1 MTDEAEQPPQQ
12 PAVQIMQS
20 VTINPMPEFSPD
32 AKIGTSL
39 ATRWSNWQSDFE
51 MYLTASGI
59 TDPKRK
65 RALLLYQAGPRV
77 REIFKQIP
85 ETGTDEDYDIAKQ
98 KLKAYFDPQ
107 KNRRYEVYRFRQTTQ
122 EDNETLDQF
131 HTKLRTMSE
140 TCEFADVDFEIE
152 EQIIIGGNSSKI
164 RKRALRD
171 PTFDLKAMLLEGRR
185 DEQSTYQAKQIESKE
200 VIDGETNKLEQKS
213 SNSATCRNCGRNYPH
228 TGPCPAKGKT
238 CNNCGKPNHFA
249 AVCRG
254 KQNQTRVRRNQA
266 YKSSKKHK
274 SKNLKTLD
282 TESNSSDDDYLY
294 TMTHQKNNN
303 KVNVTVGGAKFKI
316 TIDTGATINVIDGD
330 TFNKMK
336 DITLNRTH
344 TKAFAYSAKSPV
356 EFLGKFETV
365 IETRKRISVAT
376 FYVTKGKN
384 CGNLLSLST
393 AQDLGLVSLHID
405 KLTSKDAALEN
416 ILQKNSKV
424 FSGLGKLK
432 GEKIKLDI
440 DKTLTPKAQP
450 QRRIP
455 YHIREKVKNAITELE
470 KQDIIEKVPEDEATP
485 WVSPIV
491 AVPKKDGQVRI
502 CVDMRLANEAIR
514 RVRHPIPT
522 VNDIS
527 FALNGAKFF
536 SKLDLS
542 QAYHQLELHE
552 QSRHVTTF
560 STHVGLY
567 RYKRLNYG
575 TNAAAEIFQYTLQTA
590 LQGLEGVKNIADDII
605 VFGSTRAEHD
615 ANLDR
620 CLQRLAVKGLRLN
633 QIKCDFLSSTLSFF
647 GQVFSEEG
655 TRPDPRRVTDLL
667 NAPQPNSA
675 HDVRSLLGMANYS
688 SKYIRDF
695 ATLTAPLRELTKKD
709 VRFEW
714 TQKHQAAF
722 EKLKTTL
729 ATAPCMSYF
738 DKKKETFVVVDAS
751 PVGVSAIL
759 SQKPKNSDTNNQQI
773 IAYASRAL
781 TDTEKR
787 YSQTEKE
794 ALAIVWAVEH
804 FHLFLFGSE
813 FTLVTDHKP
822 LEIIYGQ
829 RTAKTSARIER
840 WVLRLQPY
848 AFKIV
853 YKSGVNN
860 PADYLSRHPTNESK
874 RKQEKMTEQYIN
886 FVTEHSVPKAMTLKE
901 ILDATNADAALT
913 ELRDAIKTNKWDSP
927 TVKPF
932 KAVKNELT
940 TTTQGIILRGTRIV
954 IPAVLQ
960 QRAIDIAHESHLG
973 IEKTKSLI
981 REKIWFPQIDSRVK
995 DTIEQCITCQAVG
1008 KPKPPEPLR
1017 MTEMPELPW
1026 RTVHV
1031 DFYGPLPTS
1040 EYLLVVVD
1048 RYSRF
1053 PEVEIVHSTRA
1064 STVIPKL
1071 DKIFS
1076 VHGIPDII
1084 ISDNGP
1090 PFNGDEYTRY
1100 LKALG
1105 IEAKFSTPYWPQGN
1119 ATVERFMQPLGKA
1132 LKTAKVEGRPWKQEL
1147 NRFLLQY
1154 RTTPHCTTGVPP
1166 SELLFNRTVKGKIP
1180 VITRKKVINR
1190 HKDALKNELTR
1201 KERNKEYADHRRNV
1215 KKSDIQIGDYV
1226 LVKQERKNKLT
1237 ANFNPEPYK
1246 VIKKSG
1252 VEITAKRN
1260 NGHRIT
1266 RNVSHFKK
1274 IKKPENDT
1282 DDECSEY
1289 SETTPA
1295 ENQPRDL
1302 DNHVDGS
1309 EAGPR
1314 RSSRNRRPPER
1325 YGHEYPSNLIS

>member
-1 MTDEAEQPPQQ
+1 M
-12 PAVQIMQS
+12 
-20 VTINPMPEFSPD
+20 
-32 AKIGTSL
+32 
-39 ATRWSNWQSDFE
+39 
-51 MYLTASGI
+51 
-59 TDPKRK
+59 
-65 RALLLYQAGPRV
+65 
-77 REIFKQIP
+77 
-85 ETGTDEDYDIAKQ
+85 
-98 KLKAYFDPQ
+98 
-107 KNRRYEVYRFRQTTQ
+107 YRFRQTTQ

-200 VIDGETNKLEQKS
+200 VIDGETNKFEQKS
-213 SNSATCRNCGRNYPH
+213 SNSATCRNCGRNYLH
-228 TGPCPAKGKT
+228 TGACPAKGKT

-254 KQNQTRVRRNQA
+254 KQNQTRVPRNQA
-266 YKSSKKHK
+266 SKSSKKHK

-282 TESNSSDDDYLY
+282 MESNSSDDDYLY

-336 DITLNRTH
+336 DITLSRTN
-344 TKAFAYSAKSPV
+344 TKAFAYSTKSPV

-365 IETRKRISVAT
+365 IETQKRISVAT

-405 KLTSKDAALEN
+405 KLTSKDATLEN

-470 KQDIIEKVPEDEATP
+470 KQDIIEKVPEGEATP

-491 AVPKKDGQVRI
+491 AAPKKDDQVRI

-552 QSRHVTTF
+552 QSRYVTTF

-620 CLQRLAVKGLRLN
+620 CLQRLVVKGLRLN
-633 QIKCDFLSSTLSFF
+633 QSKCDFLRSTLSFF

-655 TRPDPRRVTDLL
+655 TRPDPQRVKDLL
-667 NAPQPNSA
+667 NAPQPNNA

-695 ATLTAPLRELTKKD
+695 ATLTAPLRELTRKD

-751 PVGVSAIL
+751 PVGVSVIL
-759 SQKPKNSDTNNQQI
+759 SQKPKSRDTNNQQI

-794 ALAIVWAVEH
+794 ALAIIWAVEH

-886 FVTEHSVPKAMTLKE
+886 FVTNHSVPKAMTLKE

-940 TTTQGIILRGTRIV
+940 TTAQGIILRETRIV

-960 QRAIDIAHESHLG
+960 QQAIDIAHESHLG

-1008 KPKPPEPLR
+1008 KPQPPEPLR
-1017 MTEMPELPW
+1017 MTEMPKLPW
-1026 RTVHV
+1026 TTVHV

-1100 LKALG
+1100 TRALG

-1132 LKTAKVEGRPWKQEL
+1132 LKTAQVEGRPWKQEL

-1180 VITRKKVINR
+1180 VITRKIVINR
-1190 HKDALKNELTR
+1190 HKDARKNELIR

-1215 KKSDIQIGDYV
+1215 KKRDIQMGDYV
-1226 LVKQERKNKLT
+1226 LVRQERKNKLT

-1246 VIKKSG
+1246 VIKKTG
-1252 VEITAKRN
+1252 VEITAQRN
-1260 NGHRIT
+1260 NGHKIT
-1266 RNVSHFKK
+1266 RNVAHFKK

-1282 DDECSEY
+1282 DDECSDY
-1289 SETTPA
+1289 SETKPA
-1295 ENQPRDL
+1295 ENQRRD
-1302 DNHVDGS
+1302 NQPDGD

-1314 RSSRNRRPPER
+1314 RSLRNRRPPER